1 MKMQMS
7 NFYTYLL
14 IMFITSFLIQYFLMS
29 WIMSNSF
36 ENITNSVGKFYLS
49 VLMGLFMVLIELI
62 MTRPITMSN
71 IITCFFIL
79 ILIGIF
85 ITFYKKQIFIGDKE
99 YVSEMVEHHSMAVLT
114 SEEILKK
121 TKDPKVANLASN
133 IVETQT
139 KEIQEMKEL
148 IATYA

>member
-1 MKMQMS
+1 MQMPNLNTS
-7 NFYTYLL
+7 LF

-36 ENITNSVGKFYLS
+36 ENFTNSVGKFYLS

-71 IITCFFIL
+71 LFVCFIIV
-79 ILIGIF
+79 ILIGTF
-85 ITFYKKQIFIGDKE
+85 IYFYKKQIFNGDKE

-121 TKDPKVANLASN
+121 TQDPKVANLATN

>member
-36 ENITNSVGKFYLS
+36 ENITNNVGKFYLS

>member
-1 MKMQMS
+1 MKMPNLYS
-7 NFYTYLL
+7 SLL
-14 IMFITSFLIQYFLMS
+14 IMFITSFLIQYYLMS

-36 ENITNSVGKFYLS
+36 ENVTNSVGKFYLS
-49 VLMGLFMVLIELI
+49 VLMGLFMVLVELL
-62 MTRPITMSN
+62 MTRPTTMAN
-71 IITCFFIL
+71 LMACFSIL
-79 ILIGIF
+79 VFIGIF

-99 YVSEMVEHHSMAVLT
+99 YVSEMIEHHSMAVLT

-121 TKDPKVANLASN
+121 TQNQKVANLATS

-139 KEIQEMKEL
+139 KEIEEMKEL